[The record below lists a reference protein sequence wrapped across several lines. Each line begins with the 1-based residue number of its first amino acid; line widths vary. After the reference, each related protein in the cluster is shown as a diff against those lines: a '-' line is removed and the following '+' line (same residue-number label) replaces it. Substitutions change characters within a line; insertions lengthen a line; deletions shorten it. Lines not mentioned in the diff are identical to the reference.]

1 MPDHTKTLAAMSAL
15 LREANPEPGIKALF
29 RRTRFWM
36 YAAIY
41 PSAARI
47 WMSAFRQSP
56 LLADIARFD
65 RRFVERPFHCFGYA
79 SMSAL
84 QRATMM
90 RTHYAVMP
98 RLLGESAT
106 RSLYLG
112 GEACTLASCPQFS
125 IVLRQATRCK
135 REGLLTVASVD
146 ESSGIDLAWAT
157 ITFESGTQGR
167 PVRVFVGGLQG
178 PSGCDR
184 ERVRMMTRACH
195 GLRPKAAVMEAVMA
209 LCRLVGADRLT
220 AVSRALH
227 VSSAAA
233 SEFRADYDAFW
244 REMGGIELSGRFV
257 LPLAMPHRN
266 VSEVPSSKRSAF
278 RRRHTLTAQL
288 LEQLEQ
294 NVQAM
299 RGADEPIDRRY
310 AAPSSVRHLPE
321 AQRDADSL
329 PA

>member
-1 MPDHTKTLAAMSAL
+1 MPDQTKTLAAMSAL
-15 LREANPEPGIKALF
+15 LREANPESGTKALF
-29 RRTRFWM
+29 RRARFWM

-47 WMSAFRQSP
+47 WMGAFRHNP

-65 RRFVERPFHCFGYA
+65 RRFVERPFHCFGHA
-79 SMSAL
+79 RMSAV

-90 RTHYAVMP
+90 RTHYLVMP
-98 RLLGESAT
+98 RLLGESVT
-106 RSLYLG
+106 RGLYLG
-112 GEACTLASCPQFS
+112 GEAFTLASCPQFS

-146 ESSGIDLAWAT
+146 ESSGVDLAWAT
-157 ITFESGTQGR
+157 LTFESGAQGR

-184 ERVRMMTRACH
+184 ERVRTMTRACH
-195 GLRPKAAVMEAVMA
+195 GLRPKAAVMEAVTA

-227 VSSAAA
+227 VSNTDACA
-233 SEFRADYDAFW
+233 FRSDYDAFW
-244 REMGGIELSGRFV
+244 REMGGIGLSGCFV

-266 VSEVPSSKRSAF
+266 VSQVPSSKRSAF
-278 RRRHTLTAQL
+278 RRRRTLTAQL

-299 RGADEPIDRRY
+299 RGADESTGRIY
-310 AAPSSVRHLPE
+310 AAPSSVMRLPE